1 MIQKKDI
8 ERRIFGFL
16 SRWLAP
22 PLLKLLKFSNRLQA
36 INEKYP
42 LRLEEEQENFILA
55 FWHGQMLPLLFYF
68 GPAGFHTFISPH
80 RDGEY
85 IARALE
91 GMGHYSLRTSL
102 RDRRLR
108 AVAQAL
114 KLAREGE
121 SLVIT
126 PDGPVGP
133 RCRAKPGIIQ
143 LSERAQIPI
152 LPAAGLAAPGRYFS
166 SWDRFCLPYPFG
178 EVVVSFSEPL
188 RFWEQ
193 QRPLEEKQQELER
206 IMNNL
211 TGECR
216 EKLDLEENP
225 ISPAPVDED

>member
-1 MIQKKDI
+1 MVKKDI
-8 ERRIFGFL
+8 ERRFFGFL
-16 SRWLAP
+16 SRWFAP
-22 PLLKLLKFSNRLQA
+22 PLLKLLKASCKLKVN
-36 INEKYP
+36 NETFP
-42 LRLEEEQENFILA
+42 GQLLENNENFILA

-68 GPAGFHTFISPH
+68 GPAGFYTFISPH

-108 AVAQAL
+108 AVAEAL

-121 SLVIT
+121 TLVVT

-143 LSERAQIPI
+143 LSERARIPI
-152 LPAAGLAAPGRYFS
+152 IPSAGLAASGRYFS

-178 EVVVSFSEPL
+178 RIAVEFSEPL
-188 RFWEQ
+188 RFWEKDL
-193 QRPLEEKQQELER
+193 PLEKKQKELEN
-206 IMNNL
+206 IMNGL
-211 TGECR
+211 TSSCVKRLG
-216 EKLDLEENP
+216 LQANP
-225 ISPAPVDED
+225 MPPAADDEV